1 MLGMFKVPAEIQ
13 EAEGSVCA
21 KSAKR
26 PNWKRP
32 SPESKPGSQPLPAH
46 PRFPTSTPSHQENH
60 HIPKRQRV
68 LGDLYSSRSSLEG
81 TAYIKWI

>member
-1 MLGMFKVPAEIQ
+1 MFKVPAEIQ

-26 PNWKRP
+26 PNWKRH

-46 PRFPTSTPSHQENH
+46 PRFPTSTPNHQENH
-60 HIPKRQRV
+60 HIPKRQQV
-68 LGDLYSSRSSLEG
+68 LGDMYSRRSSL
-81 TAYIKWI
+81 